1 MALRQLPAAWARS
14 AALICTRT
22 SFSDSANVAGETA
35 GPTGGA
41 VPNAG
46 GAPAVG
52 SWIGW
57 ASLRDATAAPKIVRD
72 ASVKNCRR
80 DLDIHFL
87 RTQIIAGAQPHAVQM
102 SFGGAD
108 FDFHRIVADFRKD

>member
-22 SFSDSANVAGETA
+22 SFSDSATVAGEIA

-57 ASLRDATAAPKIVRD
+57 ASLRVATAAPKIVRD

-80 DLDIHFL
+80 DLDIDFF
-87 RTQIIAGAQPHAVQM
+87 RTEIIAGGSRRRALN
-102 SFGGAD
+102 
-108 FDFHRIVADFRKD
+108 HRKERT